1 MVKKLPVIKTDRL
14 LLRAIRPEDAA
25 SLHIALSDEAL
36 MRWWSSG
43 PHTDLAESE
52 AYVAVNARQE
62 NGYRC
67 WAITAQDD
75 LALGWVIL
83 IEKRLGVQELGYILR
98 RDYWGRGFAIEAA
111 SAVIDYAFEM
121 LDTRRIFAD
130 ADPDNAASIALL
142 ERLHFVAEGCLR
154 EEWATHIGVRDSF
167 IFGLLRSD
175 RCSAFSAST
184 VIFDGT

>member
-1 MVKKLPVIKTDRL
+1 MHNQITVRELPVIKTDRL
-14 LLRAIRPEDAA
+14 ILRAIRAGDAA

-36 MRWWSSG
+36 MTWWSSG
-43 PHTDLAESE
+43 PHTDLSESE
-52 AYVAVNARQE
+52 VYVAINARQE

-83 IEKRLGVQELGYILR
+83 IEKRPGVQELGYILR
-98 RDYWGRGFAIEAA
+98 RDYWGRGYAFEATA
-111 SAVIDYAFEM
+111 AVVDYAFDV

-142 ERLHFVAEGCLR
+142 ERLHFVAEGRLR
-154 EEWATHIGVRDSF
+154 EEWETHIGVRDSF
-167 IFGLLRSD
+167 VFGLLRSD
-175 RCSAFSAST
+175 RDSALA
-184 VIFDGT
+184 G